1 MRFVSRGYSDPLGF
15 DFLLMSG
22 LLSRAYKEFAQPLL
36 EVVDPPVIKIQGKE
50 ALVQGSIRR
59 RALYRGSRGYLL
71 GGPDSSNTI
80 WMRMEKLPGGWKL
93 VEARGLMP
101 LGFDER
107 AMKLLGAEVGLKLGA
122 REKIEK
128 KESCMPC

>member
-1 MRFVSRGYSDPLGF
+1 
-15 DFLLMSG
+15 MSG